1 MAAGLR
7 LALLAALLAFLPAPL
22 PRRRAAGRGGWGR
35 PGGVRSALPYM
46 YLHAAQEFVVRAGR
60 ALAKVAPAVGPGALD
75 VLARAERAPNVEER
89 RVLHISSREIVQ
101 EALQAKCASLFLRES
116 SVVTQVE
123 NLTADVPFGVML
135 ASDADGIHA
144 HKCPNPYSCSLPRH
158 QAMRPATASSSTA
171 PKAGGCPLLLSA
183 PPGGA
188 RGATGGAMC
197 ASGFYPAVTWLHEVP
212 SSTCGIPKAVSWTGL
227 VGRLRQRVTAEG
239 GEGFCTTGNEE
250 HAAQLERRRACRK
263 SSLSRPS
270 AVDHR
275 VGGLRR
281 RPLVGPHAGKRGLGR
296 PCFLHSSGQQ
306 RRAPSLELRV
316 LGIQQQQQQQ
326 QQHAHGRADG
336 RAPEGV
342 SPRPPRHC
350 CNFPYRHLVL
360 NAAEAGSLF
369 TLSVGMVLSG
379 LLAGGGWSLTPGF
392 RSSLMVGI
400 AALLILYFLGL
411 VGLWVKVKFFWADD
425 GSEEAFAE
433 DPCDDD
439 HRESNAS

>member
-1 MAAGLR
+1 MGGLV
-7 LALLAALLAFLPAPL
+7 
-22 PRRRAAGRGGWGR
+22 RAAGPGPAQPGTGIGR
-35 PGGVRSALPYM
+35 TMLLRSALPYM
-46 YLHAAQEFVVRAGR
+46 YLHAAQAPMELPPKQEFVVRAGR

-89 RVLHISSREIVQ
+89 RVLHIRLSREIVQ

-197 ASGFYPAVTWLHEVP
+197 ASGFYPASP
-212 SSTCGIPKAVSWTGL
+212 G
-227 VGRLRQRVTAEG
+227 
-239 GEGFCTTGNEE
+239 CT
-250 HAAQLERRRACRK
+250 
-263 SSLSRPS
+263 
-270 AVDHR
+270 
-275 VGGLRR
+275 
-281 RPLVGPHAGKRGLGR
+281 
-296 PCFLHSSGQQ
+296 
-306 RRAPSLELRV
+306 
-316 LGIQQQQQQQ
+316 
-326 QQHAHGRADG
+326 
-336 RAPEGV
+336 
-342 SPRPPRHC
+342 RHC